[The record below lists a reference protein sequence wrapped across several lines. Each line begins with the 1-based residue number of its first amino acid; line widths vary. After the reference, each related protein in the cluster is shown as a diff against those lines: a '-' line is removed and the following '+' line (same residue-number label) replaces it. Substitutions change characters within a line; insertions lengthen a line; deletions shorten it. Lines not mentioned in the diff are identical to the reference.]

1 MRKFAKLILLF
12 SLTFIILFVLV
23 TGLRFLSL
31 RVDLAKNLPP
41 KPETTLTLMI
51 TAAYW
56 SLSFSLFASI
66 ILALN
71 YAFRKKCIAIFS
83 IICIVVLSFAFCF
96 GISFAL
102 DKWKQ
107 VPPSQSSGVPLGGD
121 GLILS
126 NTLNK
131 NETAVVLLKGMA
143 QPYGPRVTAIPGQP
157 LSYQQAASANLSL
170 PSVPFT
176 DNTPWFL
183 KSLAIDIRLNAE
195 MFQQKFSQGILSY
208 IIYTGSLIFLL
219 CAVPYAIKFS
229 VWPLANLFLC
239 ALAFRGILMLNTFL
253 NSPEMLE
260 ITSSIFNNM
269 IPVSFAAPVFFVV
282 FGILLLIFS
291 FLTFAAKRKPNAD

>member
-12 SLTFIILFVLV
+12 SLTFIIIFILV

-31 RVDLAKNLPP
+31 RVDWAKNLPP

-51 TAAYW
+51 AAAHW
-56 SLSFSLFASI
+56 ALSLSLFASI

-71 YAFRKKCIAIFS
+71 YAVRKKCFALLS
-83 IICIVVLSFAFCF
+83 IICIIVLSFSFSF
-96 GISFAL
+96 GISFVL

-107 VPPSQSSGVPLGGD
+107 VPPSQSSALPLGAD

-126 NTLNK
+126 NTLSK
-131 NETAVVLLKGMA
+131 NETAVILLKGMA
-143 QPYGPRVTAIPGQP
+143 QPYGPRVTAIPEHP
-157 LSYQQAASANLSL
+157 LSYQQAVNANLNL
-170 PSVPFT
+170 PSVPFA

-195 MFQQKFSQGILSY
+195 MFQQKFSQGILPY

-219 CAVPYAIKFS
+219 CSLSYAVKFS

-239 ALAFRGILMLNTFL
+239 ALVFRGILAFNTFL

-260 ITSSIFNNM
+260 ITGSFFNNM
-269 IPVSFAAPVFFVV
+269 IPVLSAAPVFYAG
-282 FGILLLIFS
+282 FGVLLLLFS
-291 FLTFAAKRKPNAD
+291 FLNFAAKRKPNAD